1 VLRPSP
7 EKGKTTDRQA
17 LHQKEKKFGIGGAS
31 TSLAG
36 GRGRDMHD
44 KVDYMHLRAFEQR
57 CSVTSEP
64 KILNNQYHRLNS
76 TPTSDSKN
84 AAQKLLAR
92 SSQRSESST
101 QTDVA
106 GVLRAAFDDVP
117 VGLTGWFL
125 DKDSDA
131 TGYLSLNELYDDL
144 LQLPTGLT
152 SHQILEFLTDL
163 IDRNDRITLSRMWA
177 AIKCPDLRD
186 GGQSSSLEALVPNL
200 TQSQFEADVL
210 DMSRTAAQQL
220 RSIARRNICLQ
231 QKIEALL

>member
-1 VLRPSP
+1 
-7 EKGKTTDRQA
+7 
-17 LHQKEKKFGIGGAS
+17 
-31 TSLAG
+31 
-36 GRGRDMHD
+36 M
-44 KVDYMHLRAFEQR
+44 LRA
-57 CSVTSEP
+57 T
-64 KILNNQYHRLNS
+64 
-76 TPTSDSKN
+76 
-84 AAQKLLAR
+84 
-92 SSQRSESST
+92 
-101 QTDVA
+101 
-106 GVLRAAFDDVP
+106 FDDVP
-117 VGLTGWFL
+117 AGLTGWFL

-152 SHQILEFLTDL
+152 PHQILEFLTDL

-177 AIKCPDLRD
+177 AIKCPDLQD
-186 GGQSSSLEALVPNL
+186 ESSSLEALVPNL